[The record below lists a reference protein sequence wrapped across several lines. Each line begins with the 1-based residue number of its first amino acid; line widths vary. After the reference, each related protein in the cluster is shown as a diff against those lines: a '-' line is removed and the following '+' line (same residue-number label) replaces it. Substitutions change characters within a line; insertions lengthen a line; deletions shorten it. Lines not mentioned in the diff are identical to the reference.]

1 MVKLNPIK
9 QCELKAAY
17 RMHRK
22 GFFPTFLKY
31 FDRINPI
38 FESFKKFSE
47 FYNYPDL
54 YMFWIMLDGKAVGEI
69 WIQITNDTAKL
80 ARLFVLKEFQN
91 RGVAQQAIRIA
102 ENLFP
107 SNKRWWLNTIKE
119 EKNNCHLYEKMGY
132 IPLKNEKK
140 INKRMTLIDYE
151 KIIK

>member
-1 MVKLNPIK
+1 MVKLSSIK
-9 QCELKAAY
+9 PSELKSAY

-22 GFFPTFLKY
+22 GFMPTFLKY

-38 FESFKKFSE
+38 FESVKRFNA
-47 FYNYPDL
+47 FYNQPDL
-54 YMFWIMLDGKAVGEI
+54 YMFWIILDSKAVGEI
-69 WIQITNDTAKL
+69 WIAVTNDTAKL

-91 RGVAQQAIRIA
+91 RGVAQQAIRVA

-132 IPLKNEKK
+132 IPIGNEKK
-140 INKRMTLIDYE
+140 INKRMTIIEYE
-151 KIIK
+151 KRIE